1 MAAGIVWRDGGRD
14 GALAEV
20 LARSAGDGR
29 PVLLYWGAAWCPP
42 CNRLK
47 SEVFGHEAVI
57 AQLAKVSAV
66 QLDGDSAGA
75 QALAEQYRLRSY
87 PTLVLFAPDGG
98 EISRLPCELDG
109 ELFAATLALA
119 LRVGAAGGNAAR
131 SLQAALAGDTLNS
144 EQWTLL
150 SHYSWDTDEASLLGQ
165 RGLAPTLRALHAAA
179 PAGAARLRLGLHA
192 QLAERAADPV
202 ELLALCAD
210 PAQARANMDILCNS
224 GASLLKWLVAADQRA
239 AVATAL
245 HAQAVSWAED
255 LWLGRPDRLAALR
268 LQGRLERLGAP
279 AAKRSV
285 GIEQQ
290 MQVLLDE
297 AGPADHPHERHT
309 LLNTAV
315 SALNDAGLAPQAEAL
330 LRAELDASH
339 APFYFMLSLA
349 SAARRRGDHGA
360 VLDWYERA
368 WQGAR
373 GPATRL
379 QWGATLLASLV
390 ELAPQDRAR
399 IERAAE
405 GMLEDIGA
413 APDAFRQR
421 NRAQLRKL
429 EQLPAGWN
437 GAGPHSDRLLQRIVV
452 GLAA

>member
-1 MAAGIVWRDGGRD
+1 MAAGIAWQDGGRD
-14 GALAEV
+14 GALAEAQ
-20 LARSAGDGR
+20 ARARADGR
-29 PVLLYWGAAWCPP
+29 PLLLYWGAAWCPP

-57 AQLAKVSAV
+57 AQAAALHAV

-75 QALAEQYRLRSY
+75 QALAERYRLRSY
-87 PTLVLFAPDGG
+87 PTLLLLAPDGG
-98 EISRLPCELDG
+98 ETTRLPCELDG
-109 ELFAATLALA
+109 EQFAAALALA
-119 LRVGAAGGNAAR
+119 LRLGAGGGSAAR
-131 SLQAALAGDTLNS
+131 ALQAALAGATLDDA
-144 EQWTLL
+144 QWSLL

-165 RGLAPTLRALHAAA
+165 RALAPTLRALHHAA

-192 QLAERAADPV
+192 QLAERAADPA

-210 PAQARANMDILCNS
+210 AAPARANMDILCNS
-224 GASLLKWLVAADQRA
+224 GASLLKWMLDAGQRA
-239 AVATAL
+239 AAATAL
-245 HAQAVSWAED
+245 HAQAGRWAED

-279 AAKRSV
+279 AAKRGV

-290 MQVLLDE
+290 VQALLDDSVD
-297 AGPADHPHERHT
+297 ACERHT

-315 SALNDAGLAPQAEAL
+315 SALNDAGLARQAEAL
-330 LRAELDASH
+330 LQAELAGSH

-349 SAARRRGDHGA
+349 AAARRRGDHGA

-405 GMLEDIGA
+405 GLLQDIGA
-413 APDAFRQR
+413 AADAFRQR

-437 GAGPHSDRLLQRIVV
+437 GAGPHSDRLLQRIVG